1 MISNIWTKDRG
12 RGDQTPHQSV
22 FAGRTQAGTLGRENL
37 DYACQNAEGKIS
49 QLPYLDQPR
58 EHLPPEKE
66 TACERQSRAKNA
78 SGRASQEMPSLHE
91 KRETSPS
98 LRTHP
103 RDSLQYRRTIP
114 SGVPGT
120 RGILPTRRQPAPH
133 DSSQVGHGSRAHQN
147 TGTQVPDHGP
157 AGLQAISS
165 HSQDGQAIL
174 QGTASHRPTRREKP
188 TGSGMGR
195 HPTQEKTP
203 GTTSRSTTTR
213 LEQSDRTGTT
223 AACRYVRTVW
233 VT

>member
-1 MISNIWTKDRG
+1 MISNIQTKDRG

-22 FAGRTQAGTLGRENL
+22 FAGRTQVGTLGRENL
-37 DYACQNAEGKIS
+37 DYACKNADGKIS
-49 QLPYLDQPR
+49 QLPHLDQPR
-58 EHLPPEKE
+58 GHLPPEKE

-78 SGRASQEMPSLHE
+78 SGRASQEMPRLQE
-91 KRETSPS
+91 KRETRPPPG
-98 LRTHP
+98 TYP
-103 RDSLQYRRTIP
+103 RDSFQYRGTIP
-114 SGVPGT
+114 GGVPGT
-120 RGILPTRRQPAPH
+120 RGILPACRQSASP
-133 DSSQVGHGSRAHQN
+133 DLSQVGHGSRAHQN
-147 TGTQVPDHGP
+147 AGTQVPDHGP

-165 HSQDGQAIL
+165 HSQDGQATL
-174 QGTASHRPTRREKP
+174 QRTASRRPTRREKP
-188 TGSGMGR
+188 TGSDMGW